1 MMSLRRNGQAPL
13 HSATLLFRARCL
25 FSFDRQ
31 NTLMH
36 KLTYF
41 DVEARAEPIRI
52 MLHAAGIPFEDERVD
67 GEAYGQAKAAG
78 MFSTGFPSPLAAAA
92 EGHCVAGC
100 RY

>member
-1 MMSLRRNGQAPL
+1 
-13 HSATLLFRARCL
+13 
-25 FSFDRQ
+25 
-31 NTLMH
+31 MH